1 MTDTIT
7 PRGLAKFTMG
17 IGLLLICA
25 FAVTVSNSMIFSAL
39 SDLQD
44 KFGFSDAGLGF
55 IAAAGF
61 MASFVVQLF
70 VAPYADRGKPKIF
83 VLVALILA
91 ALGSV
96 LFAFGTTLWTLV
108 LARAIT
114 GASLGTSG
122 PTIRAI
128 AANIDKNR
136 SAERLGRLRGIELAG
151 FTGGPLIGALLIE
164 PFGLKGAF
172 LIFGAVAVVAFLI
185 IVPRRLP
192 NLPPSSETKMLSFG
206 LLRIRP
212 LRAAVLA
219 SLTLFIPV
227 GVYDSLWDRYI
238 TDSGG
243 TNFMVGLTFLL
254 YTIPFVLL
262 GAAGGRLADTR
273 GAARMT
279 VVGIFLTVPLVFVY
293 GVLQSAWL
301 LVAFAVVEG
310 VIGALSIPAAQSL
323 IAQTAPQGRAA
334 AAQGLAGSGDLLA
347 ATIVS
352 LIAPA
357 LYGSSEDYG
366 SIIVFG
372 FVAVLMAICG
382 TAVALMLRTTAVTTA
397 E

>member
-1 MTDTIT
+1 
-7 PRGLAKFTMG
+7 MG
-17 IGLLLICA
+17 IGPLLICA

-70 VAPYADRGKPKIF
+70 VAPYADRGKPKVF
-83 VLVALILA
+83 VLVALVLA
-91 ALGSV
+91 ALGSM

-172 LIFGAVAVVAFLI
+172 LIFGAVAIMAFLI
-185 IVPRRLP
+185 IVPRQLP
-192 NLPPSSETKMLSFG
+192 NLPPSLELKKLSFG

-238 TDSGG
+238 TDRGG

-254 YTIPFVLL
+254 YTIPFIVL

-279 VVGIFLTVPLVFVY
+279 VIGIFLTVPLVFVY
-293 GVLQSAWL
+293 GLLQSAWL

-323 IAQTAPQGRAA
+323 IAQTAPKGRAA

-366 SIIVFG
+366 AVIVFG
-372 FVAVLMAICG
+372 FVAVLMTICG

>member
-192 NLPPSSETKMLSFG
+192 NLPPSLELKKLSFG

>member
-1 MTDTIT
+1 
-7 PRGLAKFTMG
+7 
-17 IGLLLICA
+17 
-25 FAVTVSNSMIFSAL
+25 
-39 SDLQD
+39 
-44 KFGFSDAGLGF
+44 
-55 IAAAGF
+55 
-61 MASFVVQLF
+61 
-70 VAPYADRGKPKIF
+70 
-83 VLVALILA
+83 
-91 ALGSV
+91 
-96 LFAFGTTLWTLV
+96 
-108 LARAIT
+108 
-114 GASLGTSG
+114 
-122 PTIRAI
+122 
-128 AANIDKNR
+128 
-136 SAERLGRLRGIELAG
+136 
-151 FTGGPLIGALLIE
+151 LLIE

-172 LIFGAVAVVAFLI
+172 LIFGAVALAAFLL
-185 IVPRRLP
+185 VLPRQLP
-192 NLPPSSETKMLSFG
+192 NLPPSLDPKKLSFG

-293 GVLQSAWL
+293 GLLQSAWL

-323 IAQTAPQGRAA
+323 IAQTAPEGRAA

-372 FVAVLMAICG
+372 FVAALMAICG

>member
-1 MTDTIT
+1 
-7 PRGLAKFTMG
+7 
-17 IGLLLICA
+17 LLFCA

-44 KFGFSDAGLGF
+44 EFGFSDAGLGF

-70 VAPYADRGKPKIF
+70 VAPYADRGKPKRF
-83 VLVALILA
+83 VLAALILA
-91 ALGSV
+91 GLGSI

-108 LARAIT
+108 IARAIT

-128 AANIDKNR
+128 AANIDANR

-164 PFGLKGAF
+164 PFGLTGAF
-172 LIFGAVAVVAFLI
+172 LIFGAVAFAAFVL
-185 IVPRRLP
+185 VLPRQLP
-192 NLPPSSETKMLSFG
+192 NLPPNLDAKMLSFG

-227 GVYDSLWDRYI
+227 GVYDSLWDRYL

-279 VVGIFLTVPLVFVY
+279 VIGIFLTVPLVFIY
-293 GVLQSAWL
+293 GLLQSAWL

-310 VIGALSIPAAQSL
+310 VVGALSIPAAQSL
-323 IAQTAPQGRAA
+323 IAQTAPKGRAT

-372 FVAVLMAICG
+372 FVAALMTICG
-382 TAVALMLRTTAVTTA
+382 TAVALMLRTTAATTA
-397 E
+397 D

>member
-1 MTDTIT
+1 
-7 PRGLAKFTMG
+7 MG
-17 IGLLLICA
+17 IGPLLICA

-70 VAPYADRGKPKIF
+70 VAPYADRGKPKVF
-83 VLVALILA
+83 VLVALVLA
-91 ALGSV
+91 ALGSM

-172 LIFGAVAVVAFLI
+172 LIFGAVALAAFIL
-185 IVPRRLP
+185 VLPRQLP
-192 NLPPSSETKMLSFG
+192 NLPPSLELKKLSFG

-238 TDSGG
+238 TDRGG

-254 YTIPFVLL
+254 YTIPFIVL

-279 VVGIFLTVPLVFVY
+279 VIGIFLTVPLVFVY
-293 GVLQSAWL
+293 GLLQSAWL

-323 IAQTAPQGRAA
+323 IAQTAPKGRAA

-366 SIIVFG
+366 AVIVFG
-372 FVAVLMAICG
+372 FVAVLMTICG